1 MEVDQILNTWFGEP
15 PEYSKDE
22 SDRVR
27 YLYQPLRQ
35 FQSKYNQLIEENNL
49 LKKEIARLRWMLEE
63 QD

>member
-15 PEYSKDE
+15 PEYSNDE
-22 SDRVR
+22 ADRVK

-35 FQSKYNQLIEENNL
+35 IQSRYDQLIAENSKL
-49 LKKEIARLRWMLEE
+49 RKEIERLRWSLEE